1 MCVTV
6 HASTCLHI
14 CVPVPV
20 PLLSYLGRGMD
31 PDGRVE
37 QDVVTQ
43 LLEQQDAVLQVA
55 EVTGEGQHD
64 VQHGPSHMHLGRLQR
79 RKEEGREQRTPIE
92 RKVNQVNSLS
102 NKPTVSCNL

>member
-1 MCVTV
+1 MTVCVTV
-6 HASTCLHI
+6 HASTCR
-14 CVPVPV
+14 PVPV

-64 VQHGPSHMHLGRLQR
+64 VQHGPSNMHLGRLQR
-79 RKEEGREQRTPIE
+79 RDEEGREQRTPTE
-92 RKVNQVNSLS
+92 RKVNQVNSVS
-102 NKPTVSCNL
+102 NKPTVSGDL

>member
-1 MCVTV
+1 M
-6 HASTCLHI
+6 

-79 RKEEGREQRTPIE
+79 REEEGRKGWSRGHPQRE
-92 RKVNQVNSLS
+92 R
-102 NKPTVSCNL
+102 

>member
-1 MCVTV
+1 
-6 HASTCLHI
+6 
-14 CVPVPV
+14 
-20 PLLSYLGRGMD
+20 MD

-64 VQHGPSHMHLGRLQR
+64 VQDGPSHMHLGRLHR
-79 RKEEGREQRTPIE
+79 REGAEDIHREKGE
-92 RKVNQVNSLS
+92 SG
-102 NKPTVSCNL
+102 